1 MFMPGFKDRQKMA
14 RGTVAKKSKSAPKGE
29 TSLHWRVAG
38 LLNKHLAPPAWWTT
52 FPAGG
57 GGENRGKLLKSLGL
71 KSGVPDILIF
81 VPCSGTMIKY
91 EGNLISSGTAEFHLT
106 AVYGIELKKEGEG
119 ELSEAQ
125 KREQPL
131 LAGANV
137 RIVNCETMEQVH
149 AALAAWAVPYRAQS
163 PRQTSINAAL
173 EKTFGH
179 SGNLS

>member
-1 MFMPGFKDRQKMA
+1 MFMPGFKDRQKMK
-14 RGTVAKKSKSAPKGE
+14 RGTSARKPKAAPKTE
-29 TSLHWRVAG
+29 TSLHWHVAG

-81 VPCSGTMIKY
+81 VPVSGVMILS
-91 EGNLISSGTAEFHLT
+91 EIEVRDFHLT
-106 AVYGIELKKEGEG
+106 AVYGIELKKIGEG

-125 KREQPL
+125 QREQPL
-131 LAGANV
+131 MSAAHV

-149 AALAAWAVPYRAQS
+149 AALAAWQIPYRAES
-163 PRQTSINAAL
+163 PRQSSINSAL
-173 EKTFGH
+173 KKTFG
-179 SGNLS
+179 NPENFA

>member
-1 MFMPGFKDRQKMA
+1 MFLPGLKDRQRMA
-14 RGTVAKKSKSAPKGE
+14 RQSSGAKKPKAAPKGE
-29 TSLHWRVAG
+29 TSLHWHVAG

-81 VPCSGTMIKY
+81 VPAKVLVPIGDDR
-91 EGNLISSGTAEFHLT
+91 TAWADLT

-131 LAGANV
+131 LAAANV

-149 AALAAWAVPYRAQS
+149 AALSAWAIPYRAQS

-179 SGNLS
+179 SGNLP